1 MSKTVSR
8 TRKERAPKNTVFV
21 TVLGG
26 VAEVDYGTV
35 PEGIDVEIVDIDELE
50 DPSAIE
56 RLSPKGRAYAKA
68 NGYI

>member
-8 TRKERAPKNTVFV
+8 TPKEPAPKNI

-35 PEGIDVEIVDIDELE
+35 PEGIEVEIVDIDELE

-68 NGYI
+68 NGYT